1 MAKPLLPIPAA
12 AARLPFFRLL
22 PHPPPPPRLLAFLPP
37 PFAPQSHCL
46 SVSAV
51 SIGRRARPRA
61 PGPVISEGRDD
72 EDAAVGRPVCPG
84 CGVFM
89 QDADPNLPGFFK
101 NPSRRSQV
109 EMGEGEG
116 GLLAADGF
124 LEDDDEEGVE
134 EDESM
139 SESDVA
145 AELDGLDMD
154 IGEFLEDDEKEE
166 DGENGSPMKAG
177 IESDVDAFASD
188 WDSEWEEEM
197 EDEDEKWRKELDGFA
212 PPGVGYGN
220 ITEETL
226 ERLKKEKLSKSER
239 KRRAREAKRV
249 ELEQESAVVCARCHS
264 LRNYGLVKN
273 DKAENLIPDF
283 DFDRF
288 ISSRLMKRS
297 AGTPVIVM
305 VVDCADFDG
314 SFPKRAAKS
323 LFKALE
329 GRGNSKL
336 SETPRLVLVGTKV
349 DLLPWQ
355 QMGARL
361 DRWVRGRAKAFGAP
375 KLDAVFLI
383 SVHKDLA
390 VRNLISYIKDS
401 AGPRSNV
408 WVIGAQNAGKST
420 LINAFAKKQ
429 GVKITKLTEAAVPG
443 TTLGILR
450 ITGVLPAKA
459 KMYDTPGLLHPY
471 IMVMRLNNE
480 ERKMIEIRKELRP
493 RTFRVKAGQSVHIGG
508 LTRLDVLKSSVQT
521 IYITVWASSN
531 VPLHLGKTE
540 NAEELR
546 DKHFGIRLQPPIAP
560 ERVPELGQWTERH
573 IEVSGVSWDVNSMDI
588 AVSGLGW
595 YSLGL
600 KGTATVALW
609 TFEGIDV
616 IGRDAMILHRA
627 RFLERPGFWLPIA
640 IANAIGEETRKKNE
654 KRKAEQRRREDLLLE
669 EDLDLEEDLV
679 LEEST
684 E

>member
-1 MAKPLLPIPAA
+1 MAKPLPIPTLTV
-12 AARLPFFRLL
+12 ARLPFRILSPSARPLCLL
-22 PHPPPPPRLLAFLPP
+22 PFLPP
-37 PFAPQSHCL
+37 PFVPQRRSL
-46 SVSAV
+46 SASAV
-51 SIGRRARPRA
+51 STSRRGRPLA
-61 PGPVISEGRDD
+61 PVISEGSDG
-72 EDAAVGRPVCPG
+72 EEAAVGRPVCPG

-101 NPSRRSQV
+101 NPSRSSQDK
-109 EMGEGEG
+109 MGESGEG
-116 GLLAADGF
+116 LLTADTDAF
-124 LEDDDEEGVE
+124 LEGEEARVAKDALMSESDDELEYLDSDIDEFLEEIEEEEIEEDE
-134 EDESM
+134 EDESA
-139 SESDVA
+139 V
-145 AELDGLDMD
+145 
-154 IGEFLEDDEKEE
+154 
-166 DGENGSPMKAG
+166 KAG
-177 IESDVDAFASD
+177 TDIDGFASD
-188 WDSEWEEEM
+188 WDSDWEEME
-197 EDEDEKWRKELDGFA
+197 EDEDEKWRKELDGFT

-220 ITEETL
+220 ITEETIQ
-226 ERLKKEKLSKSER
+226 RLKKEKLSKSER
-239 KRRAREAKRV
+239 KRRAKEAKRA
-249 ELEQESAVVCARCHS
+249 EAEEGLAVVCARCHS

-297 AGTPVIVM
+297 ASTPVIIM

-329 GRGNSKL
+329 GRRNSKV

-355 QMGARL
+355 QMGVRF

-383 SVHKDLA
+383 SVHRDLA

-420 LINAFAKKQ
+420 LINAIAKKQ
-429 GVKITKLTEAAVPG
+429 GVKITRLTEAAVPG

-450 ITGVLPAKA
+450 VTGVLPAKA

-471 IMVMRLNNE
+471 IMAMRLNNE

-493 RTFRVKAGQSVHIGG
+493 RSFRVKIGQSIHIGG
-508 LTRLDVLKSSVQT
+508 LTRLDVLKSSAQT
-521 IYITVWASSN
+521 IYVTVWASSN
-531 VPLHLGKTE
+531 IPLHLGKTE
-540 NAEELR
+540 NAGDLR
-546 DKHFGIRLQPPIAP
+546 EQHFGIRLQPPIGP
-560 ERVPELGQWTERH
+560 ERVNELGHWTERR
-573 IEVSGVSWDVNSMDI
+573 IEVSGESWDVNSMDI

-600 KGTATVALW
+600 KGAATVSLW
-609 TFEGIDV
+609 TFEGIGV
-616 IGRDAMILHRA
+616 TERDAMILHRA
-627 RFLERPGFWLPIA
+627 QFLERPGFWLPIA
-640 IANAIGEETRKKNE
+640 IANAIGEETRKNNE
-654 KRKAEQRRREDLLLE
+654 RRKAEQRRKEEEEEEELLLE
-669 EDLDLEEDLV
+669 EMVE
-679 LEEST
+679 
-684 E
+684 

>member
-1 MAKPLLPIPAA
+1 MAKPLLPTPAAA
-12 AARLPFFRLL
+12 AARLPFVRLL
-22 PHPPPPPRLLAFLPP
+22 PCPAPPSGLLPFLSP
-37 PFAPQSHCL
+37 PFFPQSRSF

-51 SIGRRARPRA
+51 SSGRRGRP
-61 PGPVISEGRDD
+61 PGLGPVISEGRDD
-72 EDAAVGRPVCPG
+72 QDAAVGRPVCPG

-101 NPSRRSQV
+101 NPSGRSPE
-109 EMGEGEG
+109 EMGEDEA
-116 GLLAADGF
+116 LLVADSDGF
-124 LEDDDEEGVE
+124 LEDVE
-134 EDESM
+134 EDESI
-139 SESDVA
+139 SESDLA
-145 AELDGLDMD
+145 AELEGLD
-154 IGEFLEDDEKEE
+154 
-166 DGENGSPMKAG
+166 
-177 IESDVDAFASD
+177 SDVDEFI
-188 WDSEWEEEM
+188 EEEEDNGSSDKAGM
-197 EDEDEKWRKELDGFA
+197 EYDIEVGWLLTT
-212 PPGVGYGN
+212 GVGYGS
-220 ITEETL
+220 ITEETIQ
-226 ERLKKEKLSKSER
+226 RMKKEKLSKSER
-239 KRRAREAKRV
+239 KHRAKEAKRV
-249 ELEQESAVVCARCHS
+249 EAEQDSAVVCARCHS

-305 VVDCADFDG
+305 VVDCSDFDG

-329 GRGNSKL
+329 GRGKSKL
-336 SETPRLVLVGTKV
+336 NETPRLVLVGTKV
-349 DLLPWQ
+349 HLLPWQ
-355 QMGARL
+355 QMGTRL

-375 KLDAVFLI
+375 KLDAVFLV

-390 VRNLISYIKDS
+390 VRNLLSYIKES

-420 LINAFAKKQ
+420 LINGFAKKQ
-429 GVKITKLTEAAVPG
+429 GVKITRLTEAAVPG

-471 IMVMRLNNE
+471 IMAMRLNNE
-480 ERKMIEIRKELRP
+480 ERKMIEIRKELKP

-546 DKHFGIRLQPPIAP
+546 EKHFGVRLQPPIDP
-560 ERVPELGQWTERH
+560 GRVPELGPWTERY
-573 IEVSGVSWDVNSMDI
+573 IEVSGASWDVNSMDI

-609 TFEGIDV
+609 TFEGIHV
-616 IGRDAMILHRA
+616 TERDAMILHRA
-627 RFLERPGFWLPIA
+627 QFLERPGFWLPIA
-640 IANAIGEETRKKNE
+640 IANAIGEETRKNNE
-654 KRKAEQRRREDLLLE
+654 NKEAERRRREDLLLE
-669 EDLDLEEDLV
+669 EDLV
-679 LEEST
+679 LEDST
-684 E
+684 C

>member
-1 MAKPLLPIPAA
+1 MA
-12 AARLPFFRLL
+12 AARLPIRVLSRPAPPLCFL
-22 PHPPPPPRLLAFLPP
+22 PFLPRPFVPPRR
-37 PFAPQSHCL
+37 SI

-51 SIGRRARPRA
+51 STSRRSRPLA
-61 PGPVISEGRDD
+61 PVISEGNDG

-89 QDADPNLPGFFK
+89 QDEDPNLPGFFK
-101 NPSRRSQV
+101 NPSRSSQD
-109 EMGEGEG
+109 EMGESGEEEAG
-116 GLLAADGF
+116 VA
-124 LEDDDEEGVE
+124 EDALISESDDELEGLDSDIDDLLEEVEGDE
-134 EDESM
+134 EDESA
-139 SESDVA
+139 V
-145 AELDGLDMD
+145 
-154 IGEFLEDDEKEE
+154 
-166 DGENGSPMKAG
+166 KAG
-177 IESDVDAFASD
+177 TDIDGFASD
-188 WDSEWEEEM
+188 WDSDWEDIE
-197 EDEDEKWRKELDGFA
+197 EDEDEKWRKELDGFT

-220 ITEETL
+220 ITEETIQ
-226 ERLKKEKLSKSER
+226 RMKKEKLSKSER
-239 KRRAREAKRV
+239 KRRTREAKRA
-249 ELEQESAVVCARCHS
+249 EAKEDLAVVCARCHS

-297 AGTPVIVM
+297 ASTPVIVM

-329 GRGNSKL
+329 GRRNSKV

-355 QMGARL
+355 QMGVRF

-383 SVHKDLA
+383 SVHRDLA

-420 LINAFAKKQ
+420 LINAIAKKQ
-429 GVKITKLTEAAVPG
+429 GVKITRLTEAAVPG

-450 ITGVLPAKA
+450 VTGVLPAKA

-471 IMVMRLNNE
+471 IMAMRLNNE
-480 ERKMIEIRKELRP
+480 ERKMIEIRKELQP
-493 RTFRVKAGQSVHIGG
+493 RSFRVKVGQSIHIGG
-508 LTRLDVLKSSVQT
+508 LTRLDVLKSSAQT
-521 IYITVWASSN
+521 IYVTVWASSN

-540 NAEELR
+540 NADELR
-546 DKHFGIRLQPPIAP
+546 DQHFGIRLQPPIGP
-560 ERVPELGQWTERH
+560 ERANELGHWTERH
-573 IEVSGVSWDVNSMDI
+573 IDVSGASWDVNSMDI

-600 KGTATVALW
+600 KGTATVSLW
-609 TFEGIDV
+609 TFEA
-616 IGRDAMILHRA
+616 IGVTERDAMILHRA
-627 RFLERPGFWLPIA
+627 QFLERPGFWLPMA
-640 IANAIGEETRKKNE
+640 IANAIGEETRKNNE
-654 KRKAEQRRREDLLLE
+654 RRKAEQRKKEEEELFLE
-669 EDLDLEEDLV
+669 EMV
-679 LEEST
+679 
-684 E
+684 

>member
-1 MAKPLLPIPAA
+1 MAKPHLPIPASA
-12 AARLPFFRLL
+12 VARLPFRILC
-22 PHPPPPPRLLAFLPP
+22 PPAPPPCVLDSPLV
-37 PFAPQSHCL
+37 PQRRAL
-46 SVSAV
+46 SAAAV
-51 SIGRRARPRA
+51 STGRRSRTPA
-61 PGPVISEGRDD
+61 PVISEGRDG
-72 EDAAVGRPVCPG
+72 EDAAVGRPICPG

-89 QDADPNLPGFFK
+89 QDADPSLPGFFK
-101 NPSRRSQV
+101 NPSRSSED
-109 EMGEGEG
+109 EMGESGE
-116 GLLAADGF
+116 GLLAADADTL
-124 LEDDDEEGVE
+124 LEDEEEGVAEDALMSESDGELEGLDSDIDEFLEEIE
-134 EDESM
+134 EDESP
-139 SESDVA
+139 V
-145 AELDGLDMD
+145 
-154 IGEFLEDDEKEE
+154 
-166 DGENGSPMKAG
+166 KAG
-177 IESDVDAFASD
+177 IDFDGFAGD
-188 WDSEWEEEM
+188 WDSDWEEME
-197 EDEDEKWRKELDGFA
+197 EDEDEKWRKELDGFT

-220 ITEETL
+220 ITEETI

-239 KRRAREAKRV
+239 KRREREAKKA
-249 ELEQESAVVCARCHS
+249 EAEEDTAVVCARCHS

-329 GRGNSKL
+329 GRRNSKA

-355 QMGARL
+355 QMGVRF

-383 SVHKDLA
+383 SVHRDLA

-429 GVKITKLTEAAVPG
+429 GVKITRLTEAAVPG

-450 ITGVLPAKA
+450 VTGVLPAKA

-471 IMVMRLNNE
+471 IMTMRLNND
-480 ERKMIEIRKELRP
+480 ERKMVEIRKELRP
-493 RTFRVKAGQSVHIGG
+493 RSFRVKVGQSVHIGG
-508 LTRLDVLKSSVQT
+508 LTRLDVLKSSAQT

-540 NAEELR
+540 NADELR
-546 DKHFGIRLQPPIAP
+546 DKHFGIRLQPPIGP
-560 ERVPELGQWTERH
+560 ERVNELGHWTERR
-573 IEVSGVSWDVNSMDI
+573 IEVSGASWDVNSMDI
-588 AVSGLGW
+588 SVSGLGW

-600 KGTATVALW
+600 KGTATVSLW
-609 TFEGIDV
+609 TFEGIGV
-616 IGRDAMILHRA
+616 TERDAMILHRA
-627 RFLERPGFWLPIA
+627 QFLERPGFWLPIA

-654 KRKAEQRRREDLLLE
+654 RIKVYQRIREEQELLME
-669 EDLDLEEDLV
+669 EIVE
-679 LEEST
+679 
-684 E
+684 

>member
-1 MAKPLLPIPAA
+1 MAKPPHLPWLPNPAPA
-12 AARLPFFRLL
+12 AARLPFRVLC
-22 PHPPPPPRLLAFLPP
+22 PRAPPSCLLPP
-37 PFAPQSHCL
+37 PFVPQRRAAL
-46 SVSAV
+46 RTSAV
-51 SIGRRARPRA
+51 SAGRRSRPPA
-61 PGPVISEGRDD
+61 PVISEGRDG
-72 EDAAVGRPVCPG
+72 EDAAVGRPICPG

-89 QDADPNLPGFFK
+89 QDADPVLPGFFK
-101 NPSRRSQV
+101 SPSSRTSSQA
-109 EMGEGEG
+109 EMGESGE
-116 GLLAADGF
+116 GLLAAGADAF
-124 LEDDDEEGVE
+124 LEDDDGEEEEE
-134 EDESM
+134 EDAL
-139 SESDVA
+139 SDG
-145 AELDGLDMD
+145 ELEGLDSD
-154 IGEFLEDDEKEE
+154 IGGFLLEEIEE
-166 DGENGSPMKAG
+166 DGSPVKAG
-177 IESDVDAFASD
+177 SGIDGFASD
-188 WDSEWEEEM
+188 WDSDWEEEM
-197 EDEDEKWRKELDGFA
+197 EEDEDEKWRKELDGFT

-220 ITEETL
+220 ITEETIR
-226 ERLKKEKLSKSER
+226 RLKKERMSKSER
-239 KRRAREAKRV
+239 KRREREAKKA
-249 ELEQESAVVCARCHS
+249 EAEEDSAVVCARCHS

-288 ISSRLMKRS
+288 ISSRVMKRS

-329 GRGNSKL
+329 GRRSSKA

-355 QMGARL
+355 QMGVRF

-383 SVHKDLA
+383 SVHRDLA

-429 GVKITKLTEAAVPG
+429 GVKITRLTEAAVPG

-450 ITGVLPAKA
+450 VTGVLPAKA

-471 IMVMRLNNE
+471 IMAMRLNND
-480 ERKMIEIRKELRP
+480 ERKMVEIRKELRP
-493 RTFRVKAGQSVHIGG
+493 RSFRVKVGQSVHIGG
-508 LTRLDVLKSSVQT
+508 LTRMDVLKSSAQT

-540 NAEELR
+540 NADELR
-546 DKHFGIRLQPPIAP
+546 EKHFGIRLQPPIGP
-560 ERVPELGQWTERH
+560 ERVNELGHWTERC
-573 IEVSGVSWDVNSMDI
+573 IEVSGASWDVNSMDI

-600 KGTATVALW
+600 KGTATVSLW
-609 TFEGIDV
+609 TFEGIGV
-616 IGRDAMILHRA
+616 TERDAMILHRA
-627 RFLERPGFWLPIA
+627 QFLERPGFWLPIA

-654 KRKAEQRRREDLLLE
+654 RIKADQRREEELLFE
-669 EDLDLEEDLV
+669 EIVE
-679 LEEST
+679 
-684 E
+684 

>member
-1 MAKPLLPIPAA
+1 MAKSHLPWLPIPAPA
-12 AARLPFFRLL
+12 VARLL
-22 PHPPPPPRLLAFLPP
+22 PFRVLCPRAPPPCLLPFLPP
-37 PFAPQSHCL
+37 PFVPQRRAL
-46 SVSAV
+46 STSSAV
-51 SIGRRARPRA
+51 STGSRRSRPPA
-61 PGPVISEGRDD
+61 PVISEGRDG

-89 QDADPNLPGFFK
+89 QDADPGLPGFFK
-101 NPSRRSQV
+101 SPSSRTSSSQDG
-109 EMGEGEG
+109 MGEE
-116 GLLAADGF
+116 
-124 LEDDDEEGVE
+124 EDDDDDEGVAEDASDGELEDLQDSDIDEFLLEEVE
-134 EDESM
+134 EDE
-139 SESDVA
+139 
-145 AELDGLDMD
+145 
-154 IGEFLEDDEKEE
+154 E
-166 DGENGSPMKAG
+166 DGSPVKAG
-177 IESDVDAFASD
+177 SGIDSFDSD
-188 WDSEWEEEM
+188 WDSDWEEEM
-197 EDEDEKWRKELDGFA
+197 EEDEDDKWRKELDGFT

-220 ITEETL
+220 ITEETIR
-226 ERLKKEKLSKSER
+226 RLKKEKLSKSER
-239 KRRAREAKRV
+239 KRREREAKRA
-249 ELEQESAVVCARCHS
+249 EAEEDSAVVCARCHS

-288 ISSRLMKRS
+288 ISSRVMKRS
-297 AGTPVIVM
+297 TGTPVIVM

-314 SFPKRAAKS
+314 SFPKRAATS

-329 GRGNSKL
+329 GRRSSKA
-336 SETPRLVLVGTKV
+336 SETPMLVLVGTKV

-355 QMGARL
+355 QMGVRF

-383 SVHKDLA
+383 SVHRDLA

-429 GVKITKLTEAAVPG
+429 GVKITRLTEAAVPG

-450 ITGVLPAKA
+450 VSGVLPAKA

-471 IMVMRLNNE
+471 IMTMRLNNE
-480 ERKMIEIRKELRP
+480 ERKMVEIRKELRP
-493 RTFRVKAGQSVHIGG
+493 RSFRVKVGQSVHIGG
-508 LTRLDVLKSSVQT
+508 LTRLDVLKSSAQT

-540 NAEELR
+540 NAPELR
-546 DKHFGIRLQPPIAP
+546 DKHFGIRLQPPIGP
-560 ERVPELGQWTERH
+560 ERVNELGHWTERC

-600 KGTATVALW
+600 KGTATVSLW
-609 TFEGIDV
+609 TFEGIGV
-616 IGRDAMILHRA
+616 TERDAMILHRA
-627 RFLERPGFWLPIA
+627 QFLERPGFWLPIA

-654 KRKAEQRRREDLLLE
+654 RIKADQRREEELLFE
-669 EDLDLEEDLV
+669 EIVER
-679 LEEST
+679 
-684 E
+684 

>member
-1 MAKPLLPIPAA
+1 MAKPLPIPALA
-12 AARLPFFRLL
+12 AARLPFRILSPRAPPPCLL
-22 PHPPPPPRLLAFLPP
+22 PFLPP
-37 PFAPQSHCL
+37 PFL
-46 SVSAV
+46 SQRRRLSCSAV
-51 SIGRRARPRA
+51 STSRRGRPLA
-61 PGPVISEGRDD
+61 PVISEGSDG

-101 NPSRRSQV
+101 NPSRSSQD
-109 EMGEGEG
+109 EMGESEKVLLTADTVAFREDEEAGVVEDVLMSESDDELEG
-116 GLLAADGF
+116 LDSDIDEF
-124 LEDDDEEGVE
+124 LEEIEEDE
-134 EDESM
+134 EDESA
-139 SESDVA
+139 V
-145 AELDGLDMD
+145 
-154 IGEFLEDDEKEE
+154 
-166 DGENGSPMKAG
+166 KAG
-177 IESDVDAFASD
+177 ADIDGFASD
-188 WDSEWEEEM
+188 WDSDWEEME
-197 EDEDEKWRKELDGFA
+197 EDEDEKWRKELDGFT

-220 ITEETL
+220 ITEETIQM
-226 ERLKKEKLSKSER
+226 LKKEKLSKSER
-239 KRRAREAKRV
+239 KRREREAKRA
-249 ELEQESAVVCARCHS
+249 EAEENLAVVCARCHS

-297 AGTPVIVM
+297 TSAPVIVM

-329 GRGNSKL
+329 GRRNSKV

-355 QMGARL
+355 QMGVRF

-383 SVHKDLA
+383 SVHRDLA
-390 VRNLISYIKDS
+390 VRNLISYIKES

-420 LINAFAKKQ
+420 LINAIAKKQ
-429 GVKITKLTEAAVPG
+429 GVKITRLTEAAVPG

-450 ITGVLPAKA
+450 VTGVLPAKA

-471 IMVMRLNNE
+471 IMAMRLNNE

-493 RTFRVKAGQSVHIGG
+493 RSFRVKVGQSVHIGG
-508 LTRLDVLKSSVQT
+508 LTRLDVLKSSAQT

-531 VPLHLGKTE
+531 VPLHLGKTD
-540 NAEELR
+540 NADELR
-546 DKHFGIRLQPPIAP
+546 DRHFGIRLQPPIGP
-560 ERVPELGQWTERH
+560 ERVNELGHWTERQ
-573 IEVSGVSWDVNSMDI
+573 IEVSGASWDVNSMDI

-600 KGTATVALW
+600 KGTATVSLW
-609 TFEGIDV
+609 TFEGIGV
-616 IGRDAMILHRA
+616 TERDAMILHRA
-627 RFLERPGFWLPIA
+627 QFLERPGFWLPIA
-640 IANAIGEETRKKNE
+640 IANAIGEETRKNNE
-654 KRKAEQRRREDLLLE
+654 RRKAEQRRKEEEEEELLLE
-669 EDLDLEEDLV
+669 EMV
-679 LEEST
+679 
-684 E
+684 

>member
-1 MAKPLLPIPAA
+1 MAKPLLPTPAAA
-12 AARLPFFRLL
+12 AARLPFFRFLACPAPPPGLL
-22 PHPPPPPRLLAFLPP
+22 PFLSS
-37 PFAPQSHCL
+37 PFLSQRRGLSIS
-46 SVSAV
+46 SVST
-51 SIGRRARPRA
+51 GRRGRP
-61 PGPVISEGRDD
+61 PGLGPVISEGRDE

-101 NPSRRSQV
+101 NPSRLSQH
-109 EMGEGEG
+109 EMGEDEA
-116 GLLAADGF
+116 LLATDSDGF
-124 LEDDDEEGVE
+124 LERE
-134 EDESM
+134 EDELI
-139 SESDVA
+139 SESELD
-145 AELDGLDMD
+145 AELEGLDSD
-154 IGEFLEDDEKEE
+154 IDGFLEEEEE
-166 DGENGSPMKAG
+166 DGGDSESPVKAG
-177 IESDVDAFASD
+177 FESDIEGYASD
-188 WDSEWEEEM
+188 WDSDWEEQLE
-197 EDEDEKWRKELDGFA
+197 EDKDEKWRKELD
-212 PPGVGYGN
+212 
-220 ITEETL
+220 
-226 ERLKKEKLSKSER
+226 
-239 KRRAREAKRV
+239 
-249 ELEQESAVVCARCHS
+249 VVCARCHS

-305 VVDCADFDG
+305 VVDCSDFDG

-349 DLLPWQ
+349 DLLPWE
-355 QMGARL
+355 QMGVRL

-375 KLDAVFLI
+375 KLDAVFLV

-390 VRNLISYIKDS
+390 VRNLLSYIKES

-420 LINAFAKKQ
+420 LINGFAKKQ
-429 GVKITKLTEAAVPG
+429 GVEITRLTEAAVPG

-471 IMVMRLNNE
+471 IMAMRLNNE
-480 ERKMIEIRKELRP
+480 ERKMIEIRKELKP

-531 VPLHLGKTE
+531 IPLHLGKTE
-540 NAEELR
+540 NAEELQA
-546 DKHFGIRLQPPIAP
+546 KHFGIRLQPPIDP
-560 ERVPELGQWTERH
+560 ERVAELGPWTERR
-573 IEVSGVSWDVNSMDI
+573 IEVSGASWDVNSVDI
-588 AVSGLGW
+588 SVSGLGW

-609 TFEGIDV
+609 TLEGIHV
-616 IGRDAMILHRA
+616 TERDAMILHRA
-627 RFLERPGFWLPIA
+627 QFLERPGFWLPIA

-654 KRKAEQRRREDLLLE
+654 KRKAEQRRREDHLLE
-669 EDLDLEEDLV
+669 EDLI

-684 E
+684 Y